1 MAIKSPGAAVH
12 RVKSQK
18 PIDLHA
24 IVHRRLTVGFHG
36 VRLTGRVV
44 AAGWKTPLVVYLG
57 DKTPMQFIVIAPDGT
72 PTAASTNPTD
82 TIEIGVHSSTWDE
95 IEWAPVE
102 EE

>member
-1 MAIKSPGAAVH
+1 MARKSDWAAM
-12 RVKSQK
+12 RSEKSRK

-44 AAGWKTPLVVYLG
+44 AAGWKTPLVVYRG

-82 TIEIGVHSSTWDE
+82 TIEIGVHSSTWNE